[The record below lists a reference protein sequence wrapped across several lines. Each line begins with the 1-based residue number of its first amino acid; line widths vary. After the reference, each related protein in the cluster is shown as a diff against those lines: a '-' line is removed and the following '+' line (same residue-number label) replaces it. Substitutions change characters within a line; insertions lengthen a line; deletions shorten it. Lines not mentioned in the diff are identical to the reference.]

1 MRLHLGC
8 GQRYLDGY
16 VNIDFPA
23 SEHMVTVQRPPD
35 RYADIAD
42 LRFEKGT
49 IDEVRLHHV
58 FEHFARPQACAFLV
72 AWRSWLKPGGK
83 LRVEVPDF
91 NRTTLSMFNPASGL
105 RGECVGARHL
115 YGSNEAPW
123 AIHLE
128 GWTKRRLSFI
138 LRSLGYRKVW
148 VHHNHWRRTYNVEVL
163 AERTPDDLSDIEARR
178 RVQAFL
184 DLFLVDHSDFETAL
198 LEEWL
203 GQYEI
208 QLERCVA
215 PSGDS
220 SGG

>member
-16 VNIDFPA
+16 VNIDFPE
-23 SEHMVTVQRPPD
+23 SEHMVTVRRPPD

-42 LRFEKGT
+42 LRFEKAT
-49 IDEVRLHHV
+49 VDEVRLHHV

-83 LRVEVPDF
+83 LRLEVPDF
-91 NRTTLSMFNPASGL
+91 KRTTLAMFNPVSGL
-105 RGECVGARHL
+105 HGECVGARHL

-123 AIHLE
+123 AVHFE
-128 GWTKRRLSFI
+128 GWTTRRLSFI
-138 LRSLGYRKVW
+138 LRSLGYRKVG
-148 VHHNHWRRTYNVEVL
+148 VRHNHWRGTYNLEVF
-163 AERTPDDLSDIEARR
+163 AERTPDDLSDGEARR
-178 RVQAFL
+178 SVQAFL
-184 DLFLVDHSDFETAL
+184 DLFLVDHTDFETTL

-203 GQYEI
+203 GQYES
-208 QLERCVA
+208 QLARCIA
-215 PSGDS
+215 LTGDS